1 MLLQASLHPGSPVIH
16 QRQYVEGMAGSI
28 FAARI
33 NIDFGEPAHYAMY
46 LNQSGLGMS
55 DRRYYLLAD
64 FSRERRGYQTYV
76 LMLKL
81 YQ

>member
-1 MLLQASLHPGSPVIH
+1 MLLQVSLHPGSPVIH

-33 NIDFGEPAHYAMY
+33 NIDFGEHAHYAMY
-46 LNQSGLGMS
+46 LDQSGLGMS

-76 LMLKL
+76 LRLK
-81 YQ
+81 